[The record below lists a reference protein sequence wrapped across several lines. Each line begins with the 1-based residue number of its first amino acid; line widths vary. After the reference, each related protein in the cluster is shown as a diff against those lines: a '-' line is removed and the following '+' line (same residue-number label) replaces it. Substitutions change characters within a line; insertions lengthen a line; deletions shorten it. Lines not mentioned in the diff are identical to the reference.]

1 MDGKVS
7 KTMYHC
13 NKKAPKVL
21 YRGTPEVSNHL
32 VRTERR
38 AHIEIVLST
47 TGENLPQ
54 KAGISL

>member
-21 YRGTPEVSNHL
+21 YSGTPEVSNHL
-32 VRTERR
+32 VRTERC
-38 AHIEIVLST
+38 AHVEMAPST
-47 TGENLPQ
+47 TGEILPQ
-54 KAGISL
+54 KPGFFL

>member
-7 KTMYHC
+7 KAMPLC
-13 NKKAPKVL
+13 NKNALKVLNSGAPKA
-21 YRGTPEVSNHL
+21 GNQL